1 MAEKKNNP
9 IALFYRETMGE
20 LRKVSWPTRD
30 EAMNLTMIVLIVLVG
45 MAIFL
50 GTIDLIGETLLQRA
64 LGI

>member
-20 LRKVSWPTRD
+20 LRKVSWPTRE
-30 EAMNLTMIVLIVLVG
+30 EAMNLTTIVLIVLVG

-50 GTIDLIGETLLQRA
+50 GLIDLFGETLLQRA